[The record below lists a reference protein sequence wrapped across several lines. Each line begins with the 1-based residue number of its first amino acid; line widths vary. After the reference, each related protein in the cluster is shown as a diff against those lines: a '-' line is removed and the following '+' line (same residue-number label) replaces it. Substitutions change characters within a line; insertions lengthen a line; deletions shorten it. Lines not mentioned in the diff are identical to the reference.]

1 MKYECHFPNQHQ
13 KHYHIS
19 KAQPNTFLLSTLAN
33 ALSNS
38 SKYERF
44 FRPTGKKIPWFMAP
58 RCSPFARP
66 FCIAQEDGNSLQ
78 FYYNFQS
85 SMQVLNFLGRRMY
98 NLLESPIVT
107 LFKGKTFNS
116 FPTLHLFQRNS
127 KTERPRPEGSRER
140 SFFFLILIFSL
151 VFSILGFYFAL
162 KNELLEAFQPLW
174 IISHFRCNKKASLV
188 VMWFLL
194 FILQSGLECE
204 ARWCSLMEQIRSYF
218 R

>member
-1 MKYECHFPNQHQ
+1 
-13 KHYHIS
+13 
-19 KAQPNTFLLSTLAN
+19 
-33 ALSNS
+33 
-38 SKYERF
+38 
-44 FRPTGKKIPWFMAP
+44 MAP

-140 SFFFLILIFSL
+140 SFFFNINFFSL
-151 VFSILGFYFAL
+151 FFY
-162 KNELLEAFQPLW
+162 
-174 IISHFRCNKKASLV
+174 S
-188 VMWFLL
+188 WFLFCAEKRTFRGFSTTVNYFSL
-194 FILQSGLECE
+194 PLQ
-204 ARWCSLMEQIRSYF
+204 
-218 R
+218 